1 MYIRLYLSVWML
13 LIHENKDKQCH
24 LFWSGLWKPIIKVAL
39 PSPDTPH
46 PRGRTNQDAFGRGH
60 FNPSCN
66 RKERGSRQWCAL
78 ILEEQGW
85 WNKGGNR
92 EAVCLDRKG
101 IPLQKGKNP
110 TNRVRRSQLDTSS
123 RLTECRQTLSPL
135 SLPSCPLAGLQ
146 AGSPLPFVF

>member
-60 FNPSCN
+60 FNPSFN

-78 ILEEQGW
+78 TLEEQGW
-85 WNKGGNR
+85 WKKEETEKQCAWTGKGFL
-92 EAVCLDRKG
+92 CRKG
-101 IPLQKGKNP
+101 QTPP
-110 TNRVRRSQLDTSS
+110 TGWGDHSWTRAQGSQNAVRH
-123 RLTECRQTLSPL
+123 SPL

-146 AGSPLPFVF
+146 AASPLPFVF